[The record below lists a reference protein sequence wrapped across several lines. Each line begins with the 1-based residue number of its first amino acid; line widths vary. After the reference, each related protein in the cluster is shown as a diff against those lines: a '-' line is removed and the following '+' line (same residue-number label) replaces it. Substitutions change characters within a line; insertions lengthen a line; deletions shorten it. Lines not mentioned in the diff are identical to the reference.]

1 MLSNHDRGVAHTCDL
16 ALSGLIMQEMELKK
30 PEPPGLSSPG
40 FDQQNPQVYR

>member
-1 MLSNHDRGVAHTCDL
+1 MTGVWHTPVTYL